1 MHPLLAWLP
10 FVAAILVAFVA
21 GIAFVRLNE
30 GWAASETQSRLGGI
44 VGVRRPDI
52 VLSTALVVLLLG
64 TVLVAFVAGALFRH
78 LL

>member
-21 GIAFVRLNE
+21 GIAFVRVNE
-30 GWAASETQSRLGGI
+30 GWAASEAQSRLGGI
-44 VGVRRPDI
+44 VGARRPDI

>member
-30 GWAASETQSRLGGI
+30 GAGTPEPPSRLGGI
-44 VGVRRPDI
+44 VGRRPDI
-52 VLSTALVVLLLG
+52 VLSTALVVLLLAA
-64 TVLVAFVAGALFRH
+64 VLVAFVAGALFRH